1 MNAAVAE
8 VLPPIQSAVAEFN
21 ATAAGLAELRE
32 KYEGIQFDC
41 STTVGDK
48 DARQARL
55 ALVTLRTT
63 LEARRKELKEPLL
76 AQGKLIDDEAK
87 RLTAEFKSLEDPI
100 DAQIKAAEAEREAR
114 RQERER
120 QEAER
125 LAAINA
131 SIERIVRM
139 PFLYVSA
146 APNVIADAIAEVNGM
161 DLAALFDDTHRPRA
175 EEAKAG
181 ALEAL
186 GNLFNERTAAVAEA
200 ARLAAERAELERQ
213 QAEAKAAQKAADEAA
228 AAARAEADRIAKVE
242 RERLAAEQAAE
253 QERIAAAAAAEQAE
267 RERVLAEREAAVRAD
282 AERIERERAAERARM
297 EAETIANAT
306 LRTAAEGARDYLLV
320 TAPNELVTRTLV
332 AALEREA

>member
-41 STTVGDK
+41 STTAGDK
-48 DARQARL
+48 DARQARM

-76 AQGKLIDDEAK
+76 AQGRLIDDEAK
-87 RLTAEFKSLEDPI
+87 RLTAEFKALEDPI

-120 QEAER
+120 AEAER

-146 APNVIADAIAEVNGM
+146 APNVIADAIAEVTGM
-161 DLAALFDDTHRPRA
+161 DLYVLFDDTHRPRA

-242 RERLAAEQAAE
+242 RERLAAEQ
-253 QERIAAAAAAEQAE
+253 ERIAAVAAAEQAE

>member
-41 STTVGDK
+41 STTAGDK
-48 DARQARL
+48 DARQARM

-76 AQGKLIDDEAK
+76 AQGRLIDDEAK
-87 RLTAEFKSLEDPI
+87 RLTAEFKALEDPI

-146 APNVIADAIAEVNGM
+146 APNVIADAIAEVTGM
-161 DLAALFDDTHRPRA
+161 DLYVLFDDTHRPRA

-228 AAARAEADRIAKVE
+228 AA
-242 RERLAAEQAAE
+242 
-253 QERIAAAAAAEQAE
+253 
-267 RERVLAEREAAVRAD
+267 VRAD
-282 AERIERERAAERARM
+282 AERIERERAAELARM

-320 TAPNELVTRTLV
+320 TAPQELVTRALV

>member
-1 MNAAVAE
+1 MNAQVAE

-41 STTVGDK
+41 STTAGDK
-48 DARQARL
+48 DARQARM

-76 AQGKLIDDEAK
+76 AQGRLIDDEAK
-87 RLTAEFKSLEDPI
+87 RLTAEFKALEDPI

-146 APNVIADAIAEVNGM
+146 SPNVIADAIAEVTGM
-161 DLAALFDDTHRPRA
+161 DLYVLFDDTHRPRA

-200 ARLAAERAELERQ
+200 ARLAAERAELERIA
-213 QAEAKAAQKAADEAA
+213 AEQKAAQKAADEAA

>member
-8 VLPPIQSAVAEFN
+8 VLPPIQSAVAEFSQ
-21 ATAAGLAELRE
+21 TEAGLAELRAE
-32 KYEGIQFDC
+32 IASRTFDC
-41 STTVGDK
+41 STTAGDTETRRFRT
-48 DARQARL
+48 ALTRL
-55 ALVTLRTT
+55 RSTI
-63 LEARRKELKEPLL
+63 EARRQELKAPLL
-76 AQGKLIDDEAK
+76 ARGKLIDSEATRIK
-87 RLTAEFKSLEDPI
+87 NEILALETPLDALI
-100 DAQIKAAEAEREAR
+100 DAAAAEREAR
-114 RQERER
+114 RMERER
-120 QEAER
+120 AEAER

-161 DLAALFDDTHRPRA
+161 DLTALFDDTHRPRA

-200 ARLAAERAELERQ
+200 ARLAAERAELERIA
-213 QAEAKAAQKAADEAA
+213 AEQKAAQKAADEAA
-228 AAARAEADRIAKVE
+228 AAARAEADRIAKIE
-242 RERLAAEQAAE
+242 RDRLAAEQAAE

-306 LRTAAEGARDYLLV
+306 VRTAAEGARDYLLV
-320 TAPNELVTRTLV
+320 TAPQELVTRTLV